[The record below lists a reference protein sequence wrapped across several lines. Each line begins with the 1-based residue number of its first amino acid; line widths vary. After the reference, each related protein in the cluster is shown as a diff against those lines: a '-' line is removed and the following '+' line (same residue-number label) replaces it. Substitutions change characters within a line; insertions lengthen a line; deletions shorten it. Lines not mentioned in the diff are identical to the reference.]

1 MVGAVAAR
9 VIADGRWL
17 VLIRPTSETTATRA
31 AGTLRSM
38 RIQNAQRVSEAIQ
51 TLSAGTSLDTLV
63 DRLYDLTDGSLA
75 LDRATLHR
83 IARGKTQVA
92 RAIDSPEECIRL
104 YFALMIVGC
113 ERELPVTSIADEG
126 HAVLAGFVG
135 EPLASLIF
143 RDLAATLP
151 KLTDRHTLREYL
163 GEGLRVWL
171 PK

>member
-1 MVGAVAAR
+1 
-9 VIADGRWL
+9 
-17 VLIRPTSETTATRA
+17 
-31 AGTLRSM
+31 M

-63 DRLYDLTDGSLA
+63 DRLYDLTDGTLA

-113 ERELPVTSIADEG
+113 ERDLSVASIAGEG
-126 HAVLAGFVG
+126 RAVLAGFIG

-143 RDLAATLP
+143 RDLEQTLP
-151 KLTDRHTLREYL
+151 KISDRHTLREYL
-163 GEGLRVWL
+163 EEGLRVWL
-171 PK
+171 PR

>member
-1 MVGAVAAR
+1 
-9 VIADGRWL
+9 
-17 VLIRPTSETTATRA
+17 
-31 AGTLRSM
+31 M

-63 DRLYDLTDGSLA
+63 DRLYDLTDGTLA

-104 YFALMIVGC
+104 YFALMILGC
-113 ERELPVTSIADEG
+113 ERELSVTSIVDEG

-151 KLTDRHTLREYL
+151 KLTDRNTLKEYL
-163 GEGLRVWL
+163 EEGLRVWL